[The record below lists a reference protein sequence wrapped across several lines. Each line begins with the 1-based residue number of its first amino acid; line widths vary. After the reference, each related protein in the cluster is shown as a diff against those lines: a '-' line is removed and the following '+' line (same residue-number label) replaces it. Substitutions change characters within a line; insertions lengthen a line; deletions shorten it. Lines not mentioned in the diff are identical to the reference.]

1 MSYIKKFIFGIF
13 AYFREFGYIRVGNEF
28 HPSTKKFWAQVAQFI
43 FVGAVAA
50 KVFGSQEM
58 ASRIS
63 DTLIGM
69 LLGHA
74 GAAMTWYGLG
84 KNKDISSAMATQQAQ
99 QGETTDEV
107 PAPVVA
113 QQTPGPVSE
122 IAK

>member
-1 MSYIKKFIFGIF
+1 MSYIWKFVKGLF

-43 FVGAVAA
+43 FVAAVSL
-50 KVFGSQEM
+50 KIFGNAEVS
-58 ASRIS
+58 SRIS

-74 GAAMTWYGLG
+74 GAAMTWYGIG
-84 KNKDISSAMATQQAQ
+84 KNKDVSNAMAAQTVIRGEQA
-99 QGETTDEV
+99 DEGTYTV
-107 PAPVVA
+107 S

-122 IAK
+122 

>member
-1 MSYIKKFIFGIF
+1 MSYIWKFIKGLF
-13 AYFREFGYIRVGNEF
+13 AYFREFGYIRVGTEF

-43 FVGAVAA
+43 FVAAVSL
-50 KVFGSQEM
+50 KIFGSNEV
-58 ASRIS
+58 SGRIS

-84 KNKDISSAMATQQAQ
+84 KNKDVSNAMANQSATQNEQ
-99 QGETTDEV
+99 TDEESY
-107 PAPVVA
+107 PVG

-122 IAK
+122 KA